1 MNATHATEHSHM
13 TDAKGRLVPL
23 ATIAPIDLARNDL
36 VSEMVTK
43 AIALQEQIRT
53 HRSQAFGDIQAF
65 ADMSAEQYDKTIGGN
80 KGNISLV
87 SYDGCKKVVRSIQD
101 YIVFDERL
109 QAAKALIDRCLHRWS
124 DDAGNEIKVLV
135 MDAFQVDQQGKIST
149 GKVLG
154 LRRHKFTDSEWLRA
168 MEAISDSV
176 QVASSKAF
184 VRYYERPTPEADW
197 RPISL
202 DIAKV

>member
-1 MNATHATEHSHM
+1 MTAITEQTHL

-23 ATIAPIDLARNDL
+23 PTIAPIDLARNDL
-36 VSEMVTK
+36 VNEMVTK
-43 AIALQEQIRT
+43 AKDLQEQIRT

-65 ADMSAEQYDKTIGGN
+65 ADMSAEQYDKTIGGS

-154 LRRHKFTDSEWLRA
+154 LRRHKFSDQEWTRA

-184 VRYYERPTPEADW
+184 VRYYERQTPEDDW
-197 RPISL
+197 QPISL